1 MRACRRLIKDFDTMM
16 KNFGRSRTLTPMN
29 SDVEWIL
36 DREPGESDGDYSRR
50 VEHYDRLFPNGRVA
64 GNTAD
69 LTDSEMSLMRA
80 GRVPP
85 EHDYEMPPISLDDY
99 DLQRDPDE
107 SDADYA
113 ARRALFEIR

>member
-1 MRACRRLIKDFDTMM
+1 VGQVGF
-16 KNFGRSRTLTPMN
+16 
-29 SDVEWIL
+29 
-36 DREPGESDGDYSRR
+36 DGDYSRR

-80 GRVPP
+80 GRVPRG
-85 EHDYEMPPISLDDY
+85 HAYEMPPISLDDY
-99 DLQRDPDE
+99 DLQRDMDE
-107 SDADYA
+107 SGEDYA